1 MVDRLSA
8 NEQRALMEL
17 LVYLAKADG
26 KVEDIEEAVLHE
38 YADLVAVDFDSL
50 DGNLGIEELVPQFET
65 PESKLIVL
73 QQLIRLSH
81 LDGQFTKP
89 EKETILRIA
98 ERMGVPLH
106 VLQEVDG
113 WVLDGL
119 RWVLRGEE
127 LMETLAVEL
136 RTGN

>member
-1 MVDRLSA
+1 MAKVDG
-8 NEQRALMEL
+8 Q
-17 LVYLAKADG
+17 
-26 KVEDIEEAVLHE
+26 VEFIEDAVLHE
-38 YADLVAVDFDSL
+38 YADLVSVDFDTL
-50 DGNLGIEELVPQFET
+50 DGNLDIEELVPQFES

-89 EKETILRIA
+89 EKETIHRIS
-98 ERMGVPLH
+98 ELISVPLH
-106 VLQEVDG
+106 VLQEDDV

-127 LMETLAVEL
+127 MMETLSAEL
-136 RTGN
+136 RAGQ

>member
-1 MVDRLSA
+1 MVDRLSE

-17 LVYLAKADG
+17 LIHLAKADG
-26 KVEDIEEAVLHE
+26 IVEDIEDAVLHE
-38 YADLVAVDFDSL
+38 YADLVSIDFDTL
-50 DGNLGIEELVPQFET
+50 DGNLDIEELVPQFES

-81 LDGQFTKP
+81 LDGHFTKP

-98 ERMGVPLH
+98 EKMNVPLH
-106 VLQEVDG
+106 ILQQVDA
-113 WVLDGL
+113 WVVEGL

-127 LMETLAVEL
+127 LLESASAEL
-136 RTGN
+136 RH